1 MPYYFT
7 KHSDFNDVGT
17 GFVGVLDII
26 TGLMVHYS
34 LSFSFSNFSIVIFL
48 SFFYLSLGIWSVI
61 TNVLKGNYYDWRGV
75 VDVINGVSLFL
86 VYSGNI
92 FDLLRLIGIMIIIK
106 GGLSLFLI
114 TGRKFNQ
121 W

>member
-7 KHSDFNDVGT
+7 KHSDMNEVGT
-17 GFVGVLDII
+17 GFVGILDII
-26 TGLMVHYS
+26 TGLIVHYS

-75 VDVINGVSLFL
+75 VDVINGVSLFS
-86 VYSGNI
+86 VYSGNV
-92 FDLLRLIGIMIIIK
+92 FDLFRLFGIMIIIK